1 MIKFTSILCPTDLS
15 DASMR
20 SLTYA
25 AALADWYDAQLTILH
40 VVPTFDPMEVRPGT
54 IGGAPQTVYPPS
66 RDEVM
71 GFKRLVIETRS
82 RLGSDAT
89 PQAIADDLRARGI
102 AADPAEVA
110 RCCSEPY

>member
-1 MIKFTSILCPTDLS
+1 MARDTQP
-15 DASMR
+15 
-20 SLTYA
+20 
-25 AALADWYDAQLTILH
+25 
-40 VVPTFDPMEVRPGT
+40 VPGSPESHWGCRDPE
-54 IGGAPQTVYPPS
+54 QQPS

-71 GFKRLVIETRS
+71 GFKRLVIETQS

-89 PQAIADDLRARGI
+89 PEAIADDLRTRGI

>member
-1 MIKFTSILCPTDLS
+1 MARDTQP
-15 DASMR
+15 
-20 SLTYA
+20 
-25 AALADWYDAQLTILH
+25 
-40 VVPTFDPMEVRPGT
+40 DPGSPESHWSSREPE
-54 IGGAPQTVYPPS
+54 QQPS

-82 RLGSDAT
+82 RLGSSAT
-89 PQAIADDLRARGI
+89 PQAIADDLQARGI